1 MKILLCLLLPQ
12 IMSYQATANIIN
24 HLIEQ
29 TPLVSFDNSSQ
40 QTSTKT
46 KPLTGKPT
54 RPQLQH
60 GVNYSAVEDI
70 TNYLVSEK
78 LDGVRGYWDGSQL
91 FSRQGKPITSP
102 TWFTRHWP
110 SQAMDGELWMARGQ
124 FQPLL
129 SCVTK
134 HKPDEIKRS
143 SCWRHVSF
151 KVFDLTNRNGTFAQ
165 RFTRI
170 KQLVT
175 TNQSPYLSFIK
186 QHKVTTLIALDNILS
201 EVIKNGGEG
210 LMLHHVNA
218 QYTIGRNSDLMKLK
232 KHQDAEAT
240 IIGFSKGKGKYQGKI
255 GAFVVETLSGV
266 KFKIGSGLTDSVRD
280 NPPPIGTLITFKYNG
295 LTQAGIPRF
304 ARFWRIKKLD
314 KAQGL

>member
-40 QTSTKT
+40 QTLTKT
-46 KPLTGKPT
+46 QQLTVKPT

-60 GVNYSAVEDI
+60 GVNYSALENI
-70 TNYLVSEK
+70 TNYLISEK

-91 FSRQGKPITSP
+91 FSRQGKLLTSP

-110 SQAMDGELWMARGQ
+110 SQAMDGELWMARGK

-151 KVFDLTNRNGTFAQ
+151 KVFDLTNSNGTFAQ

-175 TNQSPYLSFIK
+175 TNKSPYLSFIK

-201 EVIKNGGEG
+201 EVINSGGEG

-240 IIGFSKGKGKYQGKI
+240 IIGFSEGKGKYQGKI
-255 GAFVVETLSGV
+255 GALVVETSTGV
-266 KFKIGSGLTDSVRD
+266 KFKIGSGLTDYLRV
-280 NPPPIGTLITFKYNG
+280 NPPAIGTLITFKYNG

-304 ARFWRIKKLD
+304 ARFWRIKKY
-314 KAQGL
+314 